1 MGKAADHKQQIFQV
15 FSIIS
20 TKPSLVP
27 KPFSFWLSP
36 VVFICTKTFM
46 LLQSWPPDFFFSVQK
61 LLYISL
67 SISNYILCLMPHL
80 RSKCAFFQRQAVKL
94 QAG

>member
-36 VVFICTKTFM
+36 VVFY
-46 LLQSWPPDFFFSVQK
+46 LHQDFHVTAELAS
-61 LLYISL
+61 
-67 SISNYILCLMPHL
+67 
-80 RSKCAFFQRQAVKL
+80 
-94 QAG
+94 